1 MAEAETRII
10 RGNKRLFLVTLTG
23 SISELIVSHA
33 FAGLEIISFTNKGKN
48 LLAIKIKFKRTAKLN
63 KFMVYCF
70 MNRND

>member
-1 MAEAETRII
+1 MAEAETRTI

-48 LLAIKIKFKRTAKLN
+48 LLAIKIKFKRMAKLN

-70 MNRND
+70 TDRFD